1 MFISRPKFD
10 LLTLEIELGKK
21 NIQFLSRFQRFSPK
35 KPPRGELREGAL
47 RVLLLVLRGAAA
59 APRCTTRSPS
69 KSLAGET
76 TRSELGSSGETPAK
90 AQQPRLLQ
98 QPTRAEVG
106 RHRRERGRGRRDR
119 RRLRASGERRCS
131 GVLAARATGPRGPEK
146 AGFDSRPGPGGCR
159 RTAPASPT
167 TRRRVRPGYAA
178 RAPFFPSHSPS
189 HVRSSDTCMCCFCS
203 LKGAAPRVETEPD
216 TASFQVSAA
225 RAGESPPKFPK
236 ICVSFVPFPSTLYP
250 QPHPYTKGPAGSAR
264 LKFSIFFCPFSP
276 LGGAH
281 LRYAS

>member
-1 MFISRPKFD
+1 MR
-10 LLTLEIELGKK
+10 
-21 NIQFLSRFQRFSPK
+21 
-35 KPPRGELREGAL
+35 A
-47 RVLLLVLRGAAA
+47 LLLVLRGAAA

-131 GVLAARATGPRGPEK
+131 GVLAARATGPR
-146 AGFDSRPGPGGCR
+146 RPQKVPPSFPGWARCWR
-159 RTAPASPT
+159 RTAPASFS
-167 TRRRVRPGYAA
+167 RLRRVRPRYAA

-216 TASFQVSAA
+216 AASFQVSAA
-225 RAGESPPKFPK
+225 RAEESPPKFPK

-264 LKFSIFFCPFSP
+264 LKFSIFFSP